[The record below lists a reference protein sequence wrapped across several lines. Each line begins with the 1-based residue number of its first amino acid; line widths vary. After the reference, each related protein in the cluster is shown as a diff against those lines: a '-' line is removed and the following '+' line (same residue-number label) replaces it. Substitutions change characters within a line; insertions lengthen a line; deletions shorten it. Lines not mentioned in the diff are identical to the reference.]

1 MFGLIETIVKI
12 KLMILGLI
20 VILWFAKKMHDKLCH
35 FRMSKYPTLLHH
47 SKNKLSFL
55 LAAFLRNVKS
65 KKAADSALTCL
76 WYTLICGG

>member
-12 KLMILGLI
+12 KLMMLELI
-20 VILWFAKKMHDKLCH
+20 VILWFGKKMHDKLCH
-35 FRMSKYPTLLHH
+35 FRMSKISGATASLEEQIII
-47 SKNKLSFL
+47 L

-76 WYTLICGG
+76 WCTLICGG